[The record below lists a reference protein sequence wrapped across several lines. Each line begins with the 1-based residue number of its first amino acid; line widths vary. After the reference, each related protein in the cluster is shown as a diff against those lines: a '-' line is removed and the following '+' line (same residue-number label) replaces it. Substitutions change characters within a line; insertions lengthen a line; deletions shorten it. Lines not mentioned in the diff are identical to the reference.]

1 MNDFPPVPS
10 ECATLA
16 NSGGSLADCTVLLVD
31 DDDVAIEGVLR
42 SFRKHQVPCRTVT
55 AGDGGEALSI
65 LGGRHPGKRI
75 ETPVIVLLDLN
86 MPGMDGFQFLDAI
99 RADIQLR
106 RTVIFVLST
115 SARDQDRCRA
125 YDAHVAG
132 YMVKSAVGPQFA
144 RLADFIEKYA
154 RTQELP

>member
-1 MNDFPPVPS
+1 MTDFPLVIS
-10 ECATLA
+10 ECDT
-16 NSGGSLADCTVLLVD
+16 SGTGGFADCTVLLVD
-31 DDDVAIEGVLR
+31 DDDVAREGVLR
-42 SFRKHQVPCRTVT
+42 SFRKYQVPCRTVT
-55 AGDGGEALSI
+55 AGDGGEALAV
-65 LGGRHPGKRI
+65 LRGRHPVKRI
-75 ETPVIVLLDLN
+75 DTPVIVLLDLN

-99 RADIQLR
+99 RADPLLR

-144 RLADFIEKYA
+144 RLADFIGKYA
-154 RTQELP
+154 RTQQLP